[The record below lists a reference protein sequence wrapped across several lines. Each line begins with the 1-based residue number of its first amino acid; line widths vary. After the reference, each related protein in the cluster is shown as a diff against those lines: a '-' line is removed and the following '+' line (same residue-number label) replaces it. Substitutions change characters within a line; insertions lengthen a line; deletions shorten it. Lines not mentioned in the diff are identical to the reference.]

1 MSMNKPLLGT
11 KCVSLT
17 LAGAGPT
24 ASRMLADWGC
34 DVVKVEAL
42 SGDIGRNSGAYFG
55 LVANDEENA
64 HFEFLNAGTR
74 SLCIDLKTPEGRAV
88 MDRLL
93 AESNIFV
100 SNMRLKALKNMGL
113 DYESLSVKHPHLI
126 WGHLDGFGSVGP
138 EADSPGFDNV
148 AFWARSGALLDFAE
162 KNTAPLVAPSG
173 VGDFAV
179 GATLAGGV
187 AAALYKQAKTGKGE
201 KVMISLYGQSI
212 WTLSILLQGIG
223 MAGAEY
229 PKSRKETGTPLANTY
244 KCSDG
249 EWVFIQVMDYDR
261 QYSALCKALGRE
273 DLIKDPR
280 FDTLDGVKKNNKE
293 MIAILEETVGK
304 FTLQAV
310 MEQLKAF
317 DIPHTKV
324 NHVKDIITDP
334 QALANNYIY
343 YANARNGKRM
353 LMAAP
358 PIKYGTIDA
367 PEHRSAP
374 LLGEHSVEVLKELRY
389 SDDEV
394 KAFIEKKIVKAR

>member
-1 MSMNKPLLGT
+1 MNKPLLGI

-17 LAGAGPT
+17 LAGAGPAAT
-24 ASRMLADWGC
+24 RILADWGC
-34 DVVKVEAL
+34 DVVKVEAF
-42 SGDIGRNSGAYFG
+42 SGDIGRGSGAYFG
-55 LVANDEENA
+55 LVANEEENA

-74 SLCIDLKTPEGRAV
+74 SLSIDMKTAEGKAV

-113 DYESLSVKHPHLI
+113 DYESLQGKHPHLI

-148 AFWARSGALLDFAE
+148 AFWARPGALLDFAE
-162 KNTAPLVAPSG
+162 KDTAPLVAPSG

-187 AAALYKQAKTGKGE
+187 AAALYKQSKTGKGE

-212 WTLSILLQGIG
+212 WTLSILLQSIG
-223 MAGAEY
+223 MSGAEF
-229 PKSRKETGTPLANTY
+229 PKSRKTTGTPLANTY
-244 KCSDG
+244 KCADG
-249 EWVFIQVMDYDR
+249 EWIFIQVMDYDR
-261 QYSALCKALGRE
+261 QYSSLCKALGRE

-280 FDTLDGVKKNNKE
+280 FDTLDGVKKNNKA
-293 MIAILEETVGK
+293 MIAALEEIVGG
-304 FTLQAV
+304 FTLEAL
-310 MEQLKAF
+310 MAKLKAQ

-324 NHVKDIITDP
+324 NHVKDVLTDP

-343 YANARNGKRM
+343 YAKARNGKPM

-358 PIKYGTIDA
+358 PIKFGTIDA
-367 PEHRSAP
+367 PVHRSAP
-374 LLGEHSVEVLKELRY
+374 LLGEHTIELLKELKY
-389 SDDEV
+389 SDSEINT
-394 KAFIEKKIVKAR
+394 FITKNIVKAR